1 MNLIIVRHAETIGN
15 TQRILQSH
23 CPGELSE
30 QGKKQAE
37 KLAQRLFKENID
49 FVYSS
54 DLGRCKDTLA
64 PLLKL
69 KNLPVVYTPELR
81 ERNFGIFSDK
91 KMEDFYNWLEQRNS
105 RYKFNV
111 DIPQGENFRD
121 VLKRTKN
128 FLEKIIEKH
137 QEETVL
143 IMTHGATKVAIMLN
157 LFNEKAETHY
167 QKYKAANTA
176 LSLVSSIDEPGK
188 QEAKLINSLYHLD
201 YNL

>member
-1 MNLIIVRHAETIGN
+1 MNLIVVRHAETIGN
-15 TQRILQSH
+15 IKRTLQSH

-30 QGKKQAE
+30 QGKNQAE

-54 DLGRCKDTLA
+54 DLKRCKDTLA

-69 KNLPVVYTPELR
+69 KNLPVIYTPELR

-91 KMEDFYNWLEQRNS
+91 DIGEFYSWLEQRNS
-105 RYKFNV
+105 RYKFNI

-167 QKYKAANTA
+167 QKYKAVNTA
-176 LSLVSSIDEPGK
+176 LSLVNIDEHGK
-188 QEAKLINSLYHLD
+188 KEAKVINSLYHLD
-201 YNL
+201 YKL